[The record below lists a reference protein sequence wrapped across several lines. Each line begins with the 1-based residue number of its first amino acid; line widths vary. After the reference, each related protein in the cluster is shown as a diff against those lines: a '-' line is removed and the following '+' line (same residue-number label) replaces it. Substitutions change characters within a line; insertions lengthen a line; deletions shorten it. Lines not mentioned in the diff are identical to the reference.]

1 MKTNLIDEMAT
12 ALLMALDTM
21 YDGKTPKTCK
31 IVQQALTRYEAEK
44 DNYTTKVSGNELL
57 LEKTQEWHDHGAVA
71 PSCVGCPTAE
81 VVIADGKYTRV
92 ITENLE
98 KMADK
103 LSVVK
108 ADLDQIEWA
117 KLFMSDHWIITWAEA
132 LKIDV
137 QIGLDA
143 YREGSDNGTDRI

>member
-92 ITENLE
+92 ITERLE
-98 KMADK
+98 ECIVGEYGCPKILHGSKCPHDIMNQDDEEA
-103 LSVVK
+103 VCK
-108 ADLDQIEWA
+108 ACWLA
-117 KLFMSDHWIITWAEA
+117 Y
-132 LKIDV
+132 LKGEDV
-137 QIGLDA
+137 
-143 YREGSDNGTDRI
+143 E